1 MIFSAVQLI
10 EYTSIC
16 WVTISNLVRWYT
28 HKIFFWNVIKHLLQC
43 LKKVASTCSTNL
55 NCNIFLII
63 RSSLFLSSV
72 VCKNEKHG
80 SDYDYC
86 VYMYA
91 LFDEFQQESCSS
103 LWYQMVSTIPIEKKI
118 CSASLRQEKL
128 RNIQIIHLNAVI
140 SLLSMHVLNK
150 LRFICSCRTYV

>member
-1 MIFSAVQLI
+1 MIHSQ
-10 EYTSIC
+10 
-16 WVTISNLVRWYT
+16 NLLFE
-28 HKIFFWNVIKHLLQC
+28 IIKYLLQC

-55 NCNIFLII
+55 NCSIFLII
-63 RSSLFLSSV
+63 RSSLSLSSV
-72 VCKNEKHG
+72 VCKNEKRG
-80 SDYDYC
+80 ADYDYC

-140 SLLSMHVLNK
+140 SQLTMHVLNK
-150 LRFICSCRTYV
+150 QRFICSCRTYV